1 MHQKNEW
8 KKFGEKRKQNGEI
21 TVSVLLE
28 GMSDTEKKL
37 IPNSQWHVQHKQ
49 AYVYGIFPMQY
60 KNSKGKVGRYLGFI
74 M

>member
-49 AYVYGIFPMQY
+49 AYMVFFPCNIKIVRERLVGIW
-60 KNSKGKVGRYLGFI
+60 VL
-74 M
+74 